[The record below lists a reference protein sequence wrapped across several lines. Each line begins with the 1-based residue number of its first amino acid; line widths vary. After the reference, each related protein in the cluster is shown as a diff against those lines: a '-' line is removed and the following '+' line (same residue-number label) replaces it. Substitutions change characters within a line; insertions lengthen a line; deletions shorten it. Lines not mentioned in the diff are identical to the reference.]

1 MRETKFRRN
10 ITGGGTVEPEQI
22 YDHLQAACKL
32 LENGNDHAIAA
43 MVSHCM
49 AMVNERYGVGSDHL
63 DGSDNP

>member
-1 MRETKFRRN
+1 M
-10 ITGGGTVEPEQI
+10 EPEQI

-32 LENGNDHAIAA
+32 LEKGNDHAIAA

-63 DGSDNP
+63 DGSVSARN